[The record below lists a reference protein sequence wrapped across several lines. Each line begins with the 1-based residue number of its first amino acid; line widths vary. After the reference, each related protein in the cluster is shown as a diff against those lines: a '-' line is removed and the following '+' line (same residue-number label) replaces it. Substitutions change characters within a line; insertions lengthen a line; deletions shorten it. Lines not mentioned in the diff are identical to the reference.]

1 MDDRTKG
8 PVDPESAAVS
18 AELDELAAVFG
29 VPSVHTWRPWW
40 TLSAR
45 PPAAHFPAYVGLTP
59 KGYPVD
65 LDIMAAPLGGDG
77 PHGILLGGPGSGK
90 TEALT
95 TLVLSLCATYQ
106 PDDIRIVL
114 ICGNANI
121 PRDSGLQA
129 LAALPQVD
137 VLGAELAA
145 PRTEANLLAVAQ
157 ERIQDEVRSRRRS
170 LREVHPA
177 RRPSHGPHLL
187 VIVDDYHLLE
197 TDWGAERWRG
207 LLWRI
212 VTRGA
217 PLNMHLMVASGILSP
232 AIRMLLPHCGY
243 RIVMGSHD
251 IGAADDF
258 GDSEGDSEG
267 AAAAQPGLALL
278 ATGDDDPAACTFF
291 HPSADGGR
299 IRNVLIDRILAHSP
313 A

>member
-1 MDDRTKG
+1 MDDTTKG
-8 PVDPESAAVS
+8 TADTESAAVS

-29 VPSVHTWRPWW
+29 VPSVHSWRPWW
-40 TLSAR
+40 AHEAPAR
-45 PPAAHFPAYVGLTP
+45 PAHFPAYVGLTP
-59 KGYPVD
+59 KGAPVD

-77 PHGILLGGPGSGK
+77 PHGVLLGGPSSGK

-106 PDDIRIVL
+106 PDEIRILL
-114 ICGNANI
+114 ICGDPHA
-121 PRDSGLQA
+121 PRDNGLQA

-137 VLGAELAA
+137 ILGADLPAPRREADFLAA
-145 PRTEANLLAVAQ
+145 AQ

-177 RRPSHGPHLL
+177 RRPTHGSHLL

-197 TDWGAERWRG
+197 TDWGTDQWRG

-217 PLNMHLMVASGILSP
+217 PLNMHLMVSSRVLSP

-251 IGAADDF
+251 IDAADDF
-258 GDSEGDSEG
+258 DGTDSSSGVE
-267 AAAAQPGLALL
+267 PGLALV
-278 ATGDDDPAACTFF
+278 ATDDADPAACTFF
-291 HPSADGGR
+291 HPSGDGGR
-299 IRNVLIDRILAHSP
+299 IRNALIARIRAHAQP
-313 A
+313 